1 MKNSLLFILAVVKM
15 ISLFSHT
22 ICLTMLVSYT
32 EEVVCITYLGNVRKS
47 YADQTVLV
55 VHLAMNKTV
64 MSYQMCSY
72 QGIILTALKASKN
85 MTSALQVIL

>member
-1 MKNSLLFILAVVKM
+1 MKNSLLFLLAVVKM
-15 ISLFSHT
+15 FSLFSHT

-55 VHLAMNKTV
+55 VHLAMYKTV
-64 MSYQMCSY
+64 ISYQMCSD
-72 QGIILTALKASKN
+72 
-85 MTSALQVIL
+85 